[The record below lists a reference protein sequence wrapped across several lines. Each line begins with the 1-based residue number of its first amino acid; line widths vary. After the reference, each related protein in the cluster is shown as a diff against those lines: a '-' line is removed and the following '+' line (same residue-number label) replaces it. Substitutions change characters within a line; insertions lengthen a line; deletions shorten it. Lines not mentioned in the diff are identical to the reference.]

1 MNAEPNAHPPRR
13 FYGWTIA
20 VTLAITQTISWGV
33 LYYSISVFLTPM
45 EADLGWTRAELTGAF
60 SLMWLVAGVMAF
72 PVGAWVD
79 KHGGRALMTIGSVG
93 AMLLVIAWSHV
104 ETLPAFYAIWA
115 GLGVCAAAVLYEPAF
130 AILAQWFMRR
140 RGTALAIVTFAA
152 GLSSTIFLPLTDA
165 LLHALG
171 WRGAVLA
178 LALGMG
184 AVTIPLHA
192 GLLRRRPAD
201 LGQTPD
207 GLPPL
212 PAGAVARA
220 DVPYRA
226 ALRGR
231 AFWLLTLAF
240 GLIGLSG
247 AAIRIH
253 FIPLLIDTG
262 LDPSTAAAAT
272 GVIGVTQVIGRV
284 LFAPLDRRFSAH
296 SIALGMFTLQAAV
309 MGVLLLGQPAPVIA
323 LFILGFGAAQGV
335 ITLSR
340 PSILAEQYG
349 VSNYGRISSIMALFL
364 TLISTGAPLLA
375 SLLYDRAGSYAPVLW
390 LVFVCAL
397 AGCVVIA
404 IARRAAALRD

>member
-1 MNAEPNAHPPRR
+1 MPGHGGYYFFGAFGMVLHPPLPLQE
-13 FYGWTIA
+13 FLPLQPLSPDLQPPWPLHSFLPLQECLGFSSA
-20 VTLAITQTISWGV
+20 KPSAFLPANSEVCLA
-33 LYYSISVFLTPM
+33 
-45 EADLGWTRAELTGAF
+45 A
-60 SLMWLVAGVMAF
+60 
-72 PVGAWVD
+72 
-79 KHGGRALMTIGSVG
+79 
-93 AMLLVIAWSHV
+93 AMLL
-104 ETLPAFYAIWA
+104 
-115 GLGVCAAAVLYEPAF
+115 
-130 AILAQWFMRR
+130 
-140 RGTALAIVTFAA
+140 
-152 GLSSTIFLPLTDA
+152 
-165 LLHALG
+165 
-171 WRGAVLA
+171 
-178 LALGMG
+178 
-184 AVTIPLHA
+184 
-192 GLLRRRPAD
+192 
-201 LGQTPD
+201 
-207 GLPPL
+207 PL

-404 IARRAAALRD
+404 IARRAALRD